1 MTKRIGFVIEQ
12 ALGHVAYG
20 MGLREV
26 LGKRSD
32 LECVWLDVPF
42 GPGGFGRIPLVGRN
56 WTLRGSLRARSA
68 LTRASQQGTLDALL
82 IHTQT
87 IGLFSAKHMARVPT
101 LLSLDA
107 TPRNYDELA
116 GPYGDR
122 VHPGPVEDAKLW
134 AHRSVMRHVR
144 HFTAWSHWAKASLVR
159 DYGVASDSITVI
171 HPGAVLS
178 KFPAPETRPPRQTG
192 PLRVLFVGGDFARKG
207 GTLLLDAWRSELKG
221 SVELHLV
228 TTADITPEP
237 GLHVHHGVTPYS
249 DELLR
254 IYASVDV
261 FVLPTRATG
270 TSRNSGMALRRSHTW
285 NPSSSGM
292 RTSSRTRSGGF
303 SRAERRAAMPSAT
316 STTSR
321 PLLRSL

>member
-1 MTKRIGFVIEQ
+1 MKKRIGFVIEQ

-42 GPGGFGRIPLVGRN
+42 APGGFGRIPLVGRN
-56 WTLRGSLRARSA
+56 WTLRGSLRARNA
-68 LTRASQQGTLDALL
+68 VTRASQQGTLDALL

-107 TPRNYDELA
+107 TPKNYDELA

-144 HFTAWSHWAKASLVR
+144 HFTTWSQWAKASLVR
-159 DYGVASDSITVI
+159 DYGVTPNAVTVI
-171 HPGAVLS
+171 HPGAVLA
-178 KFPAPETRPPRQTG
+178 KFGDPETREPRRSG
-192 PLRVLFVGGDFARKG
+192 PLRVLFVGGDFTRKG
-207 GTLLLDAWRSELKG
+207 GKLLLDAWRSELKG

-228 TTADITPEP
+228 TAAEIPSEP
-237 GLHVHHGVTPYS
+237 GVHVHRGVMPYS
-249 DELLR
+249 EELLR
-254 IYASVDV
+254 LYASSDV
-261 FVLPTRATG
+261 FVLPTRADCLAMVWG
-270 TSRNSGMALRRSHTW
+270 SEAAACQ
-285 NPSSSGM
+285 SSDGV
-292 RTSSRTRSGGF
+292 GAC
-303 SRAERRAAMPSAT
+303 RAVEKARCAF
-316 STTSR
+316 
-321 PLLRSL
+321 